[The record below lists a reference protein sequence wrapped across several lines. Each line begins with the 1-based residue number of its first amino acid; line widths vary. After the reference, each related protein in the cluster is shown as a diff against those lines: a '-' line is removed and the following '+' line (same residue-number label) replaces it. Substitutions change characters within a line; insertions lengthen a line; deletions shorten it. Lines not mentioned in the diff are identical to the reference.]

1 MEDTKL
7 TTVKILSELYNK
19 FKKETI
25 ENEFY
30 EVKEWNKYLNKNGIE
45 TRISVEPHNSLR
57 ITIKSAKHPDIVD
70 VNEEELT
77 ESQRIY
83 LRRCKEFIGVK

>member
-25 ENEFY
+25 ENEFTLQKLVNRSMFLY
-30 EVKEWNKYLNKNGIE
+30 M
-45 TRISVEPHNSLR
+45 
-57 ITIKSAKHPDIVD
+57 
-70 VNEEELT
+70 NEEGFKDNIQSTIVVSGSHL
-77 ESQRIY
+77 
-83 LRRCKEFIGVK
+83 